1 MRNNGRTLS
10 RKDLY
15 ELIWSMPATKLAKEL
30 GISDVGLGKICRRM
44 EIPKPALGYWRKVE
58 VGGRIP
64 RKPRL
69 KELSLKGQQQ
79 VTIHPSSPES
89 ESIQRIR
96 KSESVPFPDK
106 LVDPHRLT
114 KKTFASFNK
123 GKTDEKGILLS
134 RNKIHLNIHVTHE
147 NLDRACLIMDT
158 LVKAIELR
166 GHKVK
171 TEGERPLKTVVEIDG
186 KKITISLDE
195 KVRRIDH
202 KTTPEETQK
211 YKQHYWMIPRYDH
224 IPTGILSL
232 RIHDWAAPR
241 KLWSDGKRQRLEG
254 GLGSFIQGL
263 EETAKQMKENEEKH
277 RLDQIRWAEEKKQ
290 REERERLARVQT
302 KKAEKLISDANSW
315 HQAEQVRA
323 YIRQMESLPEISAEL
338 AEWIEWATS
347 YAKKT
352 DPLNNSERLP
362 FIINEH
368 SSYC

>member
-1 MRNNGRTLS
+1 
-10 RKDLY
+10 
-15 ELIWSMPATKLAKEL
+15 MPATKLAKEL

-89 ESIQRIR
+89 KSIQRIR

-186 KKITISLDE
+186 KKITI
-195 KVRRIDH
+195 
-202 KTTPEETQK
+202 
-211 YKQHYWMIPRYDH
+211 
-224 IPTGILSL
+224 
-232 RIHDWAAPR
+232 
-241 KLWSDGKRQRLEG
+241 
-254 GLGSFIQGL
+254 
-263 EETAKQMKENEEKH
+263 
-277 RLDQIRWAEEKKQ
+277 
-290 REERERLARVQT
+290 
-302 KKAEKLISDANSW
+302 
-315 HQAEQVRA
+315 
-323 YIRQMESLPEISAEL
+323 
-338 AEWIEWATS
+338 
-347 YAKKT
+347 
-352 DPLNNSERLP
+352 
-362 FIINEH
+362 
-368 SSYC
+368 